1 MGSIS
6 KPMKLSQVHSSL
18 SPFSSISN
26 PTMKGVIRSQIHS
39 KASTLQKKTSPF
51 QSLSLS
57 SSLKQPKTV
66 SSIPSETSGLKDH
79 SIVPATIEK
88 PRENL
93 KIQRKLNKENIP
105 TFSTKA
111 NQREIEEGQK
121 LINSL
126 MNETPMT
133 PITAIILARHDKYE
147 LMISIMN
154 REKRKQVKYTFN
166 LLDGIIQ
173 YNHQEYLFGKSI
185 CNIMFISIVYSIKN
199 KQGIKIKALLFPY
212 INTLIVV
219 IMIIYEYSHHQ
230 SL

>member
-1 MGSIS
+1 MYTLYPKRRYILSVVIENKRINVAFVAIVITIS
-6 KPMKLSQVHSSL
+6 HFLFVEFITVTKTNEPIILPIFVE
-18 SPFSSISN
+18 
-26 PTMKGVIRSQIHS
+26 
-39 KASTLQKKTSPF
+39 KA
-51 QSLSLS
+51 
-57 SSLKQPKTV
+57 KQPKTV